1 MTTPSPLAIEA
12 TGLVKTFDG
21 TRAVD
26 GVDLAESSGSVYA
39 VMNAGFMGI
48 FPLTFLSNV
57 FVEPKTL
64 PSVLEAFV
72 DVTRSRS
79 SPPPRGG

>member
-1 MTTPSPLAIEA
+1 
-12 TGLVKTFDG
+12 
-21 TRAVD
+21 
-26 GVDLAESSGSVYA
+26 
-39 VMNAGFMGI
+39 MNAGFMGI
-48 FPLTFLSNV
+48 FPLTSLSNV

-64 PSVLEAFV
+64 PSILEAFV